1 MARSRSFRCLTVPD
15 VFCGLQFQD
24 IQAFVSLATSEWPA
38 VTISDATNAA
48 GNTVCTHLPAAAV
61 CCFQLVLA
69 GWGYPSTASVS
80 ASHVAVLG
88 RAPPGT
94 TARTSAATPPR
105 ARPPTR
111 GPARGAPPRP
121 TARPSA
127 LAPLA
132 PSARAKPSGSFC
144 SSRLG
149 LRFAVHSWSRSIV
162 SI

>member
-1 MARSRSFRCLTVPD
+1 MSSRFGCP
-15 VFCGLQFQD
+15 QK
-24 IQAFVSLATSEWPA
+24 
-38 VTISDATNAA
+38 
-48 GNTVCTHLPAAAV
+48 
-61 CCFQLVLA
+61 
-69 GWGYPSTASVS
+69 ASVS
-80 ASHVAVLG
+80 ASHLPVFG

-94 TARTSAATPPR
+94 MARTSAATPPR
-105 ARPPTR
+105 TRPTTL

-132 PSARAKPSGSFC
+132 PSARAKPCCRFC

-149 LRFAVHSWSRSIV
+149 LRFAVLNWSRSIV